1 MTSINVNVV
10 PSNTNV
16 DIQDANNINV
26 GIAQGANVGV
36 AITPTPTQNIQVTQG
51 NNIELAV
58 QTAPTQ
64 NVQITQNQGIQL
76 SVVTTPVQKIQVN
89 RGVAG
94 PPGPNSIGG
103 YPINVAGLNNFDALM
118 FVSNE
123 WTNIPQT
130 EISDGGN
137 F

>member
-1 MTSINVNVV
+1 MAQINVQTI

-16 DIQDANNINV
+16 SVQDGNNITANITGGNNINLQV
-26 GIAQGANVGV
+26 
-36 AITPTPTQNIQVTQG
+36 TPTPRQTIQ
-51 NNIELAV
+51 I
-58 QTAPTQ
+58 
-64 NVQITQNQGIQL
+64 
-76 SVVTTPVQKIQVN
+76 N
-89 RGVAG
+89 RGVQGA
-94 PPGPNSIGG
+94 PGNNDIGG
-103 YPINVAGLNNFDALM
+103 YPVNIISAQNYDALM